1 MTETSGRLLKLL
13 SLLQTRRDWPGEE
26 LASRL
31 EVSGRTIRRDIER
44 LRSLGYPV
52 EASTGPLG
60 GYRLHAGAAMP
71 PLLLDDDEAVAIAVG
86 LRTAAGTSVAGIEET
101 ALRALVK
108 LEQVLPSHLRRRV
121 QAMRAVSAA
130 TPDGG
135 PTVDPEALAVIA
147 TAARDRERVRFGYRA
162 RDGSESRR
170 LAEPHS
176 LVNLGRRWYLVAW
189 DCDRRAWRTYRMDRV
204 ERPRSAGSRFE
215 PRELPAADAA
225 EFVSSNLAAAP
236 QRHQA
241 RLTLHAS
248 AEELRDR
255 HPYWWGQLEPIDERR
270 CELRTGDDSLE
281 WLAVRVCMLGVDFDV
296 HEPPE
301 LVGALAELG
310 GRIGRATSRA
320 R

>member
-1 MTETSGRLLKLL
+1 
-13 SLLQTRRDWPGEE
+13 
-26 LASRL
+26 
-31 EVSGRTIRRDIER
+31 
-44 LRSLGYPV
+44 
-52 EASTGPLG
+52 
-60 GYRLHAGAAMP
+60 MP

-101 ALRALVK
+101 AVRALVK

-121 QAMRAVSAA
+121 QAMQSVTAA

-135 PTVDPEALAVIA
+135 PTVDPGALTVIA
-147 TAARDRERVRFGYRA
+147 TATRDRERVRFGYQA

-204 ERPRSAGSRFE
+204 ERPRPAGSRFE
-215 PRELPAADAA
+215 PRELPAADPA
-225 EFVSSNLAAAP
+225 EFVSANLANAP
-236 QRHQA
+236 QRFQA
-241 RLTLHAS
+241 RLTLHAP
-248 AEELRDR
+248 ADELRDR
-255 HPYWWGQLEPIDERR
+255 HPYWWGQFEPLGEQR
-270 CELRTGDDSLE
+270 CEYRTGDDSLE
-281 WLAVRVCMLGVDFDV
+281 WLAMRVCMLGVEFEV

-301 LVGALAELG
+301 LVGALAALG
-310 GRIGRATSRA
+310 DRIGRATSRA